1 MADQWCRSRDADHP
15 RAGFFAGVGTAV
27 RRSRIVFAGPRMQSE
42 LAGCSHAP
50 PNVPSI
56 APGLLFRERFKGTTQ
71 AILFDRP
78 VRRGGTPAAV
88 SPMLIVTGNA
98 RIPPRSPWPSR
109 FARSSRSWRW
119 RRRPL
124 RLHASRGFS
133 GVPAN
138 QSIDQGF
145 LGNCHSQKRYS
156 RPLVRR
162 SMRRHATKMTRAR
175 HDRARP
181 LKPWQRPAHAQSG
194 AEWYPPFAV
203 LKAVIRDHF
212 CWSCGRRLRECRT
225 AKDKREAQ
233 GN

>member
-1 MADQWCRSRDADHP
+1 MADQWCRSRDANHP
-15 RAGFFAGVGTAV
+15 RAGFFGDVGTAV
-27 RRSRIVFAGPRMQSE
+27 RRRESSSPVRVAVRIGGPQS
-42 LAGCSHAP
+42 CSAERS
-50 PNVPSI
+50 SI
-56 APGLLFRERFKGTTQ
+56 VPGLLFRERFKGTTQ

-88 SPMLIVTGNA
+88 SPMLIVTGDA
-98 RIPPRSPWPSR
+98 HIPPRSPWPSR

-119 RRRPL
+119 RRQPL

-162 SMRRHATKMTRAR
+162 LMRRHATKMTRAR

-194 AEWYPPFAV
+194 AEWSP
-203 LKAVIRDHF
+203 
-212 CWSCGRRLRECRT
+212 RLRALRRAEG
-225 AKDKREAQ
+225 
-233 GN
+233 GNSRSFLL